1 MKDSLPQI
9 KIPMTTSAFPA
20 LTDAENA
27 FKTIIWTPLIKLGE
41 VALDGMQATI
51 PVIDWS
57 IFEDLEDD
65 AINAITDAIFNQ
77 LVLFI
82 DVTAIKLV
90 NAELQTKW
98 ATASEALT
106 LIAQEQGV
114 TSNAYQ
120 TALATA
126 ASDFAAFVHT
136 GP

>member
-1 MKDSLPQI
+1 
-9 KIPMTTSAFPA
+9 MTTSAYKP

-27 FKTIIWTPLIKLGE
+27 FKIIVWTPLIKLGE
-41 VALDGMQATI
+41 VALTGVESTI
-51 PVIDWS
+51 PVIDLP
-57 IFEDLEDD
+57 IFQDLEDD
-65 AINAITDAIFNQ
+65 AINAITDALFNQ

-90 NAELQTKW
+90 NAELQSKW
-98 ATASEALT
+98 ATASESLA

-114 TSNAYQ
+114 TSIVYQ
-120 TALATA
+120 TALSLA